1 MDSDS
6 DYSDVVRVLNQ
17 VWILNLYLALF
28 QCGSTSEGFEF
39 F

>member
-6 DYSDVVRVLNQ
+6 DYSDVVRVMNQ
-17 VWILNLYLALF
+17 VWIFNLYLALI
-28 QCGSTSEGFEF
+28 QCGSTSEGLEF